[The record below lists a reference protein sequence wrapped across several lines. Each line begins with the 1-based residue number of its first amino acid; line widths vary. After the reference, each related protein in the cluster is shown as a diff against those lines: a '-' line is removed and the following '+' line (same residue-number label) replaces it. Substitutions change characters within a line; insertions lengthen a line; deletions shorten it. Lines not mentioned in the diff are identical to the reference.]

1 VDDPPRLFPQ
11 ELNEGVAVQQLV
23 PPEKHRKRLFGLF

>member
-1 VDDPPRLFPQ
+1 VSWDLHVLP
-11 ELNEGVAVQQLV
+11 EGVAQVQQPA